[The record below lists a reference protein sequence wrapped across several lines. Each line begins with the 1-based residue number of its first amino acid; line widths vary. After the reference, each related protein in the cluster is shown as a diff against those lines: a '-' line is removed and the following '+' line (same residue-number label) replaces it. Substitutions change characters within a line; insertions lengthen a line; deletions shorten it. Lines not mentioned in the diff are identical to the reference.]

1 MKKMDSVAN
10 TQLPV
15 VGIVGLGIM
24 GGIMAETLL
33 LNNYR
38 IVGFDI
44 EKSACARLKKA
55 GGHVAKSVAEVTK
68 QADVLITSL
77 ATSNALRVVYQEI
90 ASTLKAQPKKITL
103 VETSTLAM
111 VDKDWIAT
119 QLPKKQVALLDCPI
133 SGTAARMKD
142 RAWTIFVSG
151 KKSSC
156 NEVQPI
162 FKCLSDNSPYVGE
175 YGNGLKM
182 KFIANHLVAIY
193 NVACAESVTFARKI
207 GLDPQEVLDIF
218 GPSPVIGTGVMRL
231 RTPFMIKR
239 EYSPPTMKV
248 EVWQKDMQ
256 VIGDLA
262 KSVGCPL
269 PIFNATAP
277 IYTAA
282 MAQGLALQDTAST
295 AEVLG
300 QMAGLFTENKA
311 SAAKKVATKK
321 LATKSGAAIVTK
333 SVRKPVVKK
342 VS

>member
-1 MKKMDSVAN
+1 MKKNETGLNAP
-10 TQLPV
+10 LPT

-33 LNNYR
+33 LNQYR
-38 IVGFDI
+38 VVGFDI

-55 GGHVAKSVAEVTK
+55 GGQVAKSVTQVTE

-77 ATSNALRVVYQEI
+77 ATSNALRLVYQEI
-90 ASTLKAQPKKITL
+90 AATLKATPKKIIL

-111 VDKDWIAT
+111 TDKDWIAQ

-282 MAQGLALQDTAST
+282 MAQGLAMQDTAST

-300 QMAGLFTENKA
+300 QMAGLFSKSETVKPKRSVA
-311 SAAKKVATKK
+311 KPAAKKTSKA
-321 LATKSGAAIVTK
+321 
-333 SVRKPVVKK
+333 VVKK
-342 VS
+342 PLKG

>member
-1 MKKMDSVAN
+1 MKKNETGLNA
-10 TQLPV
+10 QLPT

-33 LNNYR
+33 LNKYR
-38 IVGFDI
+38 VVGFDI

-55 GGHVAKSVAEVTK
+55 GGQVAKSVAQVTD

-77 ATSNALRVVYQEI
+77 ATSNALRLVYQEI
-90 ASTLKAQPKKITL
+90 AAALKATPKKIIL

-111 VDKDWIAT
+111 TDKDWIAQ

-156 NEVQPI
+156 TEVQPI

-300 QMAGLFTENKA
+300 QMAGLFSKPEI
-311 SAAKKVATKK
+311 AKPIRT
-321 LATKSGAAIVTK
+321 
-333 SVRKPVVKK
+333 VVKPAVK
-342 VS
+342 KTRKAVVAKTS

>member
-1 MKKMDSVAN
+1 MKKTKAS
-10 TQLPV
+10 TQTI
-15 VGIVGLGIM
+15 GIIGLGIM

-33 LNNYR
+33 MNEFS
-38 IVGFDI
+38 VCGFDI
-44 EKSACARLKKA
+44 APDAIKRLKKA
-55 GGHVAKSVAEVTK
+55 KGQPLKSVKEVILES
-68 QADVLITSL
+68 DVVITSL
-77 ATSNALRVVYQEI
+77 ATSQALLEVYAEI
-90 ASTLKAQPKKITL
+90 KQTLLDYPKKMIL
-103 VETSTLAM
+103 IETSTLSM
-111 VDKDWIAT
+111 SDKELISHD
-119 QLPKKQVALLDCPI
+119 LNMKDVELLDCPI

-151 KKSSC
+151 NEKTCKKMK
-156 NEVQPI
+156 PI
-162 FKCLSDNSPYVGE
+162 FQCLSDNFPYVGA

-193 NVACAESVTFARKI
+193 NVACAESTIFARKI

-231 RTPFMIKR
+231 RMPFMIDR
-239 EYSPPTMKV
+239 QYTPPTMKV

-282 MAQGLALQDTAST
+282 MAQGLAKSDTAST
-295 AEVLG
+295 SEVIG
-300 QMAGLFTENKA
+300 QMAGLYTD
-311 SAAKKVATKK
+311 TKH
-321 LATKSGAAIVTK
+321 
-333 SVRKPVVKK
+333 
-342 VS
+342 

>member
-1 MKKMDSVAN
+1 MKKMDSTAN
-10 TQLPV
+10 SPLPV

-33 LNNYR
+33 LNQYQ

-55 GGHVAKSVAEVTK
+55 GGQVAKSVAEVTEK
-68 QADVLITSL
+68 ADVLITSL
-77 ATSNALRVVYQEI
+77 ATSHALRLVYQEI
-90 ASTLKAQPKKITL
+90 ATTLKAQAKKIIL

-111 VDKDWIAT
+111 SDKDWIAA

-300 QMAGLFTENKA
+300 QMAGLFTEAKTSVA
-311 SAAKKVATKK
+311 KPVSRKPSSAASTKK
-321 LATKSGAAIVTK
+321 
-333 SVRKPVVKK
+333 VRKPAVKK

>member
-1 MKKMDSVAN
+1 MEQ
-10 TQLPV
+10 QLPV

-33 LNNYR
+33 LNKYP
-38 IVGFDI
+38 IIGFDI
-44 EKSACARLKKA
+44 EKSACLRLKKA
-55 GGHVAKSVAEVTK
+55 GGKVCKSVTEVTQK
-68 QADVLITSL
+68 ADVLITSL
-77 ATSNALRVVYQEI
+77 ATSHALRTVITEI
-90 ASTLKAQPKKITL
+90 AQALKDSSTQASPKQITL
-103 VETSTLAM
+103 IETSTLAM
-111 VDKDWIAT
+111 MDKEWIID

-156 NEVQPI
+156 SAMQPI
-162 FKCLSDNSPYVGE
+162 FKCLSDNSPYVGA

-193 NVACAESVTFARKI
+193 NVASAESVTFARKI
-207 GLDPQEVLDIF
+207 GLDPLEVLQIF

-231 RTPFMIKR
+231 RTPFMIDR
-239 EYSPPTMKV
+239 QYSPPTMKV

-300 QMAGLFTENKA
+300 QMAGLF
-311 SAAKKVATKK
+311 SAQSTQEKIGTKKKSPIKKSSKAKK
-321 LATKSGAAIVTK
+321 
-333 SVRKPVVKK
+333 
-342 VS
+342 